1 MITTSQSKWKGV
13 QMLFTIML
21 VTDVWAKWTS
31 SVILLKVQ
39 ISGQKFSIT
48 LFRTCF
54 NLNLETCRIE

>member
-39 ISGQKFSIT
+39 ISGQNFQ
-48 LFRTCF
+48 
-54 NLNLETCRIE
+54 